1 MKFLEE
7 HIKFEI
13 LYSDIIFQI
22 NEKNGTF
29 NQSKEIAEYI
39 YENVFNKK
47 LNIDCSKFN
56 TFFKYIK
63 VSLINSEHL
72 FASYENLENDTV
84 YLEIYCNNQTIK
96 DNTNL
101 TKLIIHELLHAYE
114 DYQLKIK
121 KLSLKDYLTN
131 AYKKSINNL
140 NNRNEVIRNLSRCQ
154 YFLND
159 HEKNAYL
166 GTLEYQI
173 SNLFKTYRGDKYD
186 FTKIINLIK
195 QSDVWK
201 EYFKLDE
208 FIQNINKNMIDKE
221 LFVNV
226 YNSMNNSSKTLSQI
240 QKEFNYKWKK
250 FNSKFN
256 QLISKIICDTLFENK
271 NIKVPAGIEDTLL

>member
-63 VSLINSEHL
+63 VSIINSEHL

-159 HEKNAYL
+159 HEKNAYF

-173 SNLFKTYRGDKYD
+173 SNLFKTYQGDKYD

-271 NIKVPAGIEDTLL
+271 NTKVPAGIEDTLL

>member
-56 TFFKYIK
+56 TFFKYVK
-63 VSLINSEHL
+63 VLIVNSEHL

-131 AYKKSINNL
+131 AYKKSITNL

-159 HEKNAYL
+159 HEKNAYF

-173 SNLFKTYRGDKYD
+173 SNLFKTYQGDKYD